1 MERLAEQRAE
11 RPARHDD
18 RPLGAER
25 PTGPDGNGG
34 GQRLEYGDPG
44 GHAALPDQDRLERLR
59 DAVTADSLEAV
70 PRHESDD
77 EAPDDGDQQRPET
90 QVVASGRDEAA
101 VDRVVIEQVGEEPD
115 EPQQRHGEEGAIR
128 ADHLGQRDQSKATTV
143 GVDVAEFY

>member
-25 PTGPDGNGG
+25 PAGPDGNGG

-44 GHAALPDQDRLERLR
+44 GHAALPDEDRLERLR
-59 DAVTADSLEAV
+59 DAVTADSLGAV
-70 PRHESDD
+70 PRHESYD

-90 QVVASGRDEAA
+90 QAVASGRDEAA

-115 EPQQRHGEEGAIR
+115 EPQQRQGDEGADH
-128 ADHLGQRDQSKATTV
+128 ADQRGHRGQRKDT
-143 GVDVAEFY
+143 D

>member
-25 PTGPDGNGG
+25 SAGPDGNGG

-44 GHAALPDQDRLERLR
+44 GHAALPDEDRPERLR
-59 DAVTADSLEAV
+59 DAVTADSLGAV

-77 EAPDDGDQQRPET
+77 EAPDDADEQRPET
-90 QVVASGRDEAA
+90 QAVASGRDEAA
-101 VDRVVIEQVGEEPD
+101 VDRAGIEQVGEERAQP
-115 EPQQRHGEEGAIR
+115 PQPQAGEGSAH
-128 ADHLGQRDQSKATTV
+128 AHQ
-143 GVDVAEFY
+143 